1 MITKNKVGRPKIVNK
16 KVVMSFTIDLLT
28 ANEFREFTNGE
39 NGSILV
45 RAMMKQFLDEK
56 KRCIADNERI
66 ITEEEL
72 GFI

>member
-16 KVVMSFTIDLLT
+16 KIVMSFTIDFAT

-45 RAMMKQFLDEK
+45 RAMIRQFLDEK
-56 KRCIADNERI
+56 KRCVASNERV

-72 GFI
+72 GLI